1 MYNYSMKRIFLIFL
15 ISVIIQPVQAFS
27 FYSQENAVKNVIKS
41 QIKYANKGNFDKFIA
56 TYDSSYVNSDGFNLD
71 VYSELIKDVWSTYN
85 NIKYD
90 VKIKNV
96 EVNNN
101 TAQVEV
107 VEYANAGLAVTKN
120 YTGALNS
127 VSNNIYNLE
136 KIDGKW
142 KVVSDSIIDE
152 TTTMLYG
159 AAQNLDIKLTVPQE
173 IAPDTEYTA
182 SLEFDAPNDT
192 IAIASISSDKI
203 EYPQK
208 QSKEVF
214 RTMPE
219 DNILER
225 LFTSNSD
232 NADEYVVAAIGL
244 TKTNVEDLSI
254 KLSLTGFGYVIKRV
268 NVLSSKDEV
277 SVNE

>member
-1 MYNYSMKRIFLIFL
+1 MKRIFLIFL